1 MNIIIALLVFSFIV
15 LIHELGHFL
24 LAKRAGIK
32 VEEFSIGM
40 GPRIFTVK
48 GKETNYSIKLLPLGG
63 SCMMLGEDE
72 DEEKTE
78 GSFNSKGVL
87 DRFLVIFA
95 GPFFNFILAFVISV
109 LIITN
114 VGIDRPYVAEAI
126 SGYPASE
133 AGIEAGDEILQLDN
147 KNITIYREIPLY
159 VYMHPGKTIEVKVRR
174 GEGQEA
180 QILNFSLVPKYST
193 ERGNYLIGIRPENRV
208 MLKNPLSVIAYSL
221 NEVRYNISMTVE
233 GLAHMVRGRL
243 KADQISGPV
252 AIVKAI
258 GDTVEESKPD
268 GFRIVLLNLGAF
280 MALLSANLGVMN
292 LLPIPA
298 LDGGRILFILIEAVL
313 RKPLNRKAE
322 GYIHFAGF
330 ALLMVLMVFILFND
344 IRHLIFK

>member
-233 GLAHMVRGRL
+233 GLAHMVRGKL

-292 LLPIPA
+292 LLPIPP
-298 LDGGRILFILIEAVL
+298 LDGGKILIEVIQLVIRRPLSL
-313 RKPLNRKAE
+313 RVQTIMS
-322 GYIHFAGF
+322 YIGIAFFVFIFVF
-330 ALLMVLMVFILFND
+330 ALRND
-344 IRHLIFK
+344 IVNIVMG

>member
-1 MNIIIALLVFSFIV
+1 
-15 LIHELGHFL
+15 
-24 LAKRAGIK
+24 
-32 VEEFSIGM
+32 
-40 GPRIFTVK
+40 
-48 GKETNYSIKLLPLGG
+48 
-63 SCMMLGEDE
+63 
-72 DEEKTE
+72 
-78 GSFNSKGVL
+78 
-87 DRFLVIFA
+87 
-95 GPFFNFILAFVISV
+95 
-109 LIITN
+109 
-114 VGIDRPYVAEAI
+114 
-126 SGYPASE
+126 
-133 AGIEAGDEILQLDN
+133 
-147 KNITIYREIPLY
+147 
-159 VYMHPGKTIEVKVRR
+159 
-174 GEGQEA
+174 
-180 QILNFSLVPKYST
+180 
-193 ERGNYLIGIRPENRV
+193 
-208 MLKNPLSVIAYSL
+208 
-221 NEVRYNISMTVE
+221 
-233 GLAHMVRGRL
+233 MVRGKL

>member
-147 KNITIYREIPLY
+147 KNITIYREIPSIP
-159 VYMHPGKTIEVKVRR
+159 VCI
-174 GEGQEA
+174 
-180 QILNFSLVPKYST
+180 
-193 ERGNYLIGIRPENRV
+193 
-208 MLKNPLSVIAYSL
+208 SL
-221 NEVRYNISMTVE
+221 NRSY
-233 GLAHMVRGRL
+233 LFRQAHVPHPNSPQ
-243 KADQISGPV
+243 A
-252 AIVKAI
+252 
-258 GDTVEESKPD
+258 
-268 GFRIVLLNLGAF
+268 
-280 MALLSANLGVMN
+280 ALLLK
-292 LLPIPA
+292 I
-298 LDGGRILFILIEAVL
+298 
-313 RKPLNRKAE
+313 
-322 GYIHFAGF
+322 IHTYSKS
-330 ALLMVLMVFILFND
+330 ICQ
-344 IRHLIFK
+344 RHS